1 MNPKQRVAEAVL
13 EYVQSGTIVGLGSGS
28 TSDAFIQALG
38 AAVKAGRFSNLKCIC
53 SSINSERRA
62 AHLGLTVTTFAEHP
76 RCAIYVDGADEVGPN
91 LTLIKGLGGALLREK
106 ICAQNSDQFIV
117 IADSSKRVTKM
128 GTRSPVPVEVTQF
141 AHEATAS
148 FLKSLGSNPV
158 LRKTPEGT
166 AFITDNS
173 NYIYDCHFSGID
185 DPERLDTIIK
195 DRAGVVETGLFVNIA
210 TMALIADENR
220 VERLTK

>member
-1 MNPKQRVAEAVL
+1 MNPKQRAAEAAL
-13 EYVQSGTIVGLGSGS
+13 DYVRSGMIVGLGSGS

-38 AAVKAGRFSNLKCIC
+38 NAVKSGRFGGIKCVC

-62 AHLGLTVTTFAEHP
+62 AHLGLAVTTFAETP

-117 IADSSKRVTKM
+117 IADSSKRVVKM

-141 AHEATAS
+141 AHEATAA
-148 FLKSLGSNPV
+148 FLKSLGCNPIIRSTSNGGPYV
-158 LRKTPEGT
+158 
-166 AFITDNS
+166 TDNS
-173 NYIYDCHFSGID
+173 NYIYDCHFPGID
-185 DPERLDTIIK
+185 DPAQLDTVIK

-210 TMALIADENR
+210 TMALVADESGI
-220 VERLTK
+220 VCLQK